1 MSTALVEIAYGDVK
15 QSIETAK
22 AHLEKA
28 AEQVVWQI
36 ENRVWTV
43 LGYDSW
49 NEMREAEYGGAAFMV
64 PKAERPELVARMR
77 AQGLTQQ
84 EIADTAGVAEATVRN
99 DLNRKTAVEVGG
111 TITNSRGQQRPATYA
126 PRYTPDADVA
136 EFPVLAYYVETGR
149 AADVEHMAGDLRR
162 YRDRGELDERLDTLR
177 RSIAVDRAK
186 RDGTYR
192 PTPAVNTETGEVS
205 DDYLP
210 DDATGEEVTPS
221 AEATDTDCRPVVLA
235 DDVEEAPGEG
245 VEPVLSAAPSRP
257 AVTAHHC
264 PTCTCT
270 HEEN

>member
-1 MSTALVEIAYGDVK
+1 MSAALVEIAYGDVK

-84 EIADTAGVAEATVRN
+84 DIADTAGVGVGTVNR
-99 DLNRKTAVEVGG
+99 DLAASDFPSGKSAAPV
-111 TITNSRGQQRPATYA
+111 TNSRGQQRPATYA

-192 PTPAVNTETGEVS
+192 PTPSVNTETGEVS

-210 DDATGEEVTPS
+210 DDATGEEVTTS
-221 AEATDTDCRPVVLA
+221 VEVAITA
-235 DDVEEAPGEG
+235 DDAEGAPGEE

-257 AVTAHHC
+257 AATTQHC